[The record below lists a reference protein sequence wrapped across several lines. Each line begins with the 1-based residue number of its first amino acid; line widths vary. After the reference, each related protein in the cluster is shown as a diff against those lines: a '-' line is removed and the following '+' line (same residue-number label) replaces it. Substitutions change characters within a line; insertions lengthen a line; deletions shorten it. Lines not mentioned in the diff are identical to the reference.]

1 MRSVAQIRQ
10 VAELIASGANDCE
23 IARLTGIPRRTVLD
37 WRHTRRWE
45 AFPTGARCTVCGA
58 PAHRFGELP
67 AQYVYLLGMYLGD
80 GYIVRSRRT
89 YRLVVAMDGAY
100 PELIAE
106 CCRAVT
112 AVVPGAHP
120 CLQRQK
126 NSRCIWVVKYSRQW
140 PCLFPQHGPGR
151 KHERLIALSGWQ
163 KDLVRRHVKA
173 FLRGLLNSDGSR
185 FTNRVRVNGR
195 LYSYP
200 RYTFTNASSDI
211 RRLFC
216 DACELLDIEWR
227 VMNARNVSVAKRAS
241 VARLDEFVGPKR

>member
-1 MRSVAQIRQ
+1 MRSLAQVQQ

-37 WRHTRRWE
+37 WRRTRRWE
-45 AFPTGARCTVCGA
+45 AYPYDAQCTACGA
-58 PAHRFGELP
+58 AAHDFADLPAH
-67 AQYVYLLGMYLGD
+67 YVYLLGMYLGD

-89 YRLVVAMDGAY
+89 YRLIVAMDGAY
-100 PELIAE
+100 PELIDE
-106 CCRAVT
+106 CCRAVA
-112 AVVPGAHP
+112 AVVPGARP

-126 NSRCIWVVKYSRQW
+126 DSRCIWVVKYSRQW

-151 KHERLIALSGWQ
+151 KHERLIALSSWQ
-163 KDLVRRHVKA
+163 KDLVRRHVKP
-173 FLRGLLNSDGSR
+173 FLRGLLHSDGSR
-185 FTNRVRVNGR
+185 FNNRVRVNGR

-216 DACELLDIEWR
+216 DACELLNIEWR
-227 VMNARNVSVAKRAS
+227 LMNARNVSVAKRAS
-241 VARLDEFVGPKR
+241 VARLDEFVGAKR

>member
-1 MRSVAQIRQ
+1 MRSLTQVRQ
-10 VAELIASGANDCE
+10 VAELIASGVNDCE

-37 WRHTRRWE
+37 WRRTRRWE
-45 AFPTGARCTVCGA
+45 TFPYDAQCTVCEA
-58 PAHRFGELP
+58 AAHQFGDLP

-80 GYIVRSRRT
+80 GYIARSRKT

-106 CCRAVT
+106 CCRAVA
-112 AVVPGAHP
+112 AVVPGAP
-120 CLQRQK
+120 PSLQRQK
-126 NSRCIWVVKYSRQW
+126 DSRCIWVVKYSRQW

-151 KHERLIALSGWQ
+151 KHERLIALSSWQ
-163 KDLVRRHVKA
+163 KDLVRRHVKP
-173 FLRGLLNSDGSR
+173 FLRGLLHSDGSR
-185 FTNRVRVNGR
+185 FANRVRVNGQ

-227 VMNARNVSVAKRAS
+227 VMNARNVSVAKRVS